1 MRDTIGYD
9 PWLHTP
15 DGVEGFN
22 TAIKESG
29 GTLVGVTR
37 NPIDQIWT
45 NQPAHPLAP
54 LQIMEQEFVG
64 QSSIEKRQKIAGILS
79 EVGHDAVVLT
89 APESIAWL
97 TNIRGGDVPYTPFC
111 LAFGIFYKDGRFEL
125 FTDKRESPRKRGQ
138 SPA

>member
-1 MRDTIGYD
+1 MDGRYILQAADQIDESHFEIVPQAKNSPGRWLSNNTDERDTIGYD

-15 DGVEGFN
+15 DGVKSLN
-22 TAIKESG
+22 AAIQESG
-29 GTLVGVTR
+29 GTLVDVTR

-89 APESIAWL
+89 AP
-97 TNIRGGDVPYTPFC
+97 
-111 LAFGIFYKDGRFEL
+111 
-125 FTDKRESPRKRGQ
+125 GQ
-138 SPA
+138 LPG